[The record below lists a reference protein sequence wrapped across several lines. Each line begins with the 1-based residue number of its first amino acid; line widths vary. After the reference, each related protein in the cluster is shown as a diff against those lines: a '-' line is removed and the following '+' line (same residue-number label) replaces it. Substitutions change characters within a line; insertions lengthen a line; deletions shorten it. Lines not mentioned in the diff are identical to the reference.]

1 MSKQSKELN
10 NKPSHLL
17 AHEQVGMTWAQRMI
31 AFRTILVKEIKR
43 ILRIWPQTLLPPVIT
58 MSLYFV
64 IFGKMIGSRVGEMGG
79 VPYMQF
85 IVPGLI
91 MMSVITNSYS
101 NVVSSFFSAKF
112 TSSIE
117 ELLMSPVSKHS
128 ILLGYVSGGVF
139 RGMLIAII
147 VSVVAQFFT
156 RLGIEHFF
164 VMFFTVFCT
173 SILFSLG
180 GFINAVFARSFDD
193 ISIIPSFVLTPLT
206 YLGGVFYSL
215 DNLSPFW
222 QNVSLLN
229 PIVYMV
235 NSFRYGILGYS
246 DVNVWG
252 SMFAIFAFCLVFY
265 IIAYRLLVDGSR
277 LRL

>member
-1 MSKQSKELN
+1 MNAAKR
-10 NKPSHLL
+10 
-17 AHEQVGMTWAQRMI
+17 WI
-31 AFRTILVKEIKR
+31 AFRTLLVKEIRR
-43 ILRIWPQTLLPPVIT
+43 IVRIWPQTLLPPVIT

-91 MMSVITNSYS
+91 MMAIITNSYS

-112 TSSIE
+112 HSSIE
-117 ELLMSPVSKHS
+117 ELLVSPISKHA
-128 ILLGYVSGGVF
+128 ILMGYVSGGVF
-139 RGMLIAII
+139 RGLAIGLI
-147 VSVVAQFFT
+147 VSIVALFFT
-156 RLGIEHFF
+156 KLGIEHLF
-164 VMFFTVFCT
+164 VTIFTVLGT

-206 YLGGVFYSL
+206 YLGGVFYSME
-215 DNLSPFW
+215 NLPSFW

-235 NSFRYGILGYS
+235 NSFRFGILGYS
-246 DVNVWG
+246 DVNVWY
-252 SMFAIFAFCLVFY
+252 SMAAIFAFCVIFY
-265 IIAYRLLVDGSR
+265 VIAYRLINDGSKIR
-277 LRL
+277 L

>member
-1 MSKQSKELN
+1 MSNINEQPIN
-10 NKPSHLL
+10 NTPRNDGLTFTQK
-17 AHEQVGMTWAQRMI
+17 WI
-31 AFRTILVKEIKR
+31 AFRTILIKEVRR

-117 ELLMSPVSKHS
+117 ELLVSPVSKHS
-128 ILLGYVSGGVF
+128 ILIGYIGGGIF
-139 RGMLIAII
+139 RGLMIAII
-147 VSVVAQFFT
+147 VSIVAQFFT
-156 RLGIEHFF
+156 ELGIEHFF
-164 VMFFTVFCT
+164 IMVFTVLGT

-215 DNLSPFW
+215 ENLSPFW
-222 QNVSLLN
+222 QNISLLN

-246 DVNVWG
+246 DVNVWY
-252 SMFAIFAFCLVFY
+252 SMAAIFVFCAIFY
-265 IIAYRLLVDGSR
+265 VIAYRLLDNGSR